1 MLELESPSVLGNLKT
16 EFSFNKIYVHIHI
29 YLHYIKYIEHMLW
42 VPWRRKRVFQQYMYI
57 YIIQIF
63 NI

>member
-16 EFSFNKIYVHIHI
+16 EFSFNKIYVYI

-42 VPWRRKRVFQQYMYI
+42 VPRRRKRVFQQYMYI